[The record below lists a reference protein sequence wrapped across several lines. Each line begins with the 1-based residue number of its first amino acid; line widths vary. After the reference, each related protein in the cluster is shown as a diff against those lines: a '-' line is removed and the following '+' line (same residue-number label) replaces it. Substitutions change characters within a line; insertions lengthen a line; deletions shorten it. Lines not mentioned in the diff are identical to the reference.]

1 MKTKFIIIF
10 LILGFVFGYT
20 VYEAVHLDNKFSQST
35 FSETGSVL
43 KKFPSGVKFTKIG
56 GEEAV
61 DLSKF
66 VNSEDISIVHF
77 WATWCGPC
85 EIEFPELVKFI
96 KKNVNNPRFKFL
108 IIAVQDDKTKVKK
121 FLKKYNVD
129 NILNSKN
136 VLLLEDYNNDFN
148 KFGTYK
154 LPETYVFEG
163 LSVLVRKL
171 SGQQD
176 WSNAQLIEFFSK
188 L

>member
-1 MKTKFIIIF
+1 M
-10 LILGFVFGYT
+10 
-20 VYEAVHLDNKFSQST
+20 
-35 FSETGSVL
+35 
-43 KKFPSGVKFTKIG
+43 
-56 GEEAV
+56 
-61 DLSKF
+61 
-66 VNSEDISIVHF
+66 HF

-108 IIAVQDDKTKVKK
+108 IIAVQDDKIKVKK